1 MFNEMLSYF
10 LDPANWVGS
19 ASIPARVGE
28 HLWYSLLAVA
38 LAAVIAFPLGLVI
51 GHTGKGTTFIVATAN
66 VLRALPS
73 LGLMTLLVLLMGLG
87 LFPPVI
93 ALVILAVPPLL
104 AGVYSGVAN
113 VSRATVDAARAMGMT
128 EWQIVWQ
135 VELPNAMP
143 LIVAGLRSAV
153 LQVIAT
159 ATIAAYVNLGGL
171 GRYIFDGLA
180 VTDYGR
186 VLVGAILVTL
196 LALVVDGI
204 LALLGRLVVPGRTK
218 RGPKDAEASSG
229 SGAGSGAGSSA
240 GAVSGATVAST
251 SAATTSA

>member
-1 MFNEMLSYF
+1 MFNEMLAYF
-10 LDPANWVGS
+10 LDPANWAGS
-19 ASIPARVGE
+19 SSIPARVGE

-93 ALVILAVPPLL
+93 ALVVLAVPPLL

-186 VLVGAILVTL
+186 VLVGAVLVTG
-196 LALVVDGI
+196 LALVVDGL

-218 RGPKDAEASSG
+218 RGSKGAGAEV
-229 SGAGSGAGSSA
+229 GAGSRA
-240 GAVSGATVAST
+240 GAVSRPTAAST
-251 SAATTSA
+251 STATASA